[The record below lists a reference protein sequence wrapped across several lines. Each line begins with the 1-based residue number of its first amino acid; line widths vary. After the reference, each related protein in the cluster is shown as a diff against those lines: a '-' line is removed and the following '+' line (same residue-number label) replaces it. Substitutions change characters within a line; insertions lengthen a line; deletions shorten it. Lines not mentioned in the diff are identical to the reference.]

1 MPFDDKIKLI
11 KKNLTALLISEM
23 LTRVMMLVFTII
35 LARTYGKEQF
45 GVYALALSIGGLF
58 EIFFNMGLNTVFIQR
73 VVGEKKP
80 LQEELSTFLPL
91 RILLSLASFACFIVF
106 IILMGKNAATME
118 ALALGGLYYTIASM
132 VGFLW
137 ASFDAKQQMQ
147 YTAGIKLF
155 QHIIIFVLGMF
166 FIYYGYSIST
176 IVGTYVIAICLAG
189 LATIII
195 IHKYFTHIRPRI
207 MTQKWKEIIHKG
219 WPIALSGAFVF
230 VYSYLDTIIISLNQG
245 EQAVGLYQASYKII
259 GTLFILSSIINQA
272 YFPSLIESHHQDK
285 DKLQHIFDKTLKSVF
300 FWSIPI
306 SIGGA
311 MLSER
316 IILFIFGPE
325 YTGAIAVFTILIW
338 NCIIYFASSAMT
350 TLLYAL
356 GKQRETLKV
365 FFIGA
370 AVNTALN
377 LYIIPKYGIEGAAIT
392 TLAAES
398 AVLIGIYL
406 LVKNHIKVKI
416 IKHIW
421 MPLVSAAFMALALSY
436 INIER
441 MAAVL
446 TTINLVKP
454 LFGIFESLILTVA
467 FGGAVY
473 FIVYF
478 GLKQTSSKART
489 HLNKK

>member
-11 KKNLTALLISEM
+11 KKNLSALLISEM
-23 LTRVMMLVFTII
+23 LTRVMMLIFTII

-80 LQEELSTFLPL
+80 LHEELSTFLPL

-106 IILMGKNAATME
+106 IFLMGKSAATLE
-118 ALALGGLYYTIASM
+118 SLALGGLYYTIASV
-132 VGFLW
+132 VGLLW
-137 ASFDAKQQMQ
+137 ACFDAKQQMQ

-155 QHIIIFVLGMF
+155 QYIIIFGLGMF
-166 FIYYGYSIST
+166 CVSYGYSISS
-176 IVGTYVIAICLAG
+176 IIGAYVISILLAG
-189 LATIII
+189 ITTVII
-195 IHKYFTHIRPRI
+195 IHKYFSHIRPRI
-207 MTQKWKEIIHKG
+207 MIQKWKDIINKG

-230 VYSYLDTIIISLNQG
+230 IYSYLDTIIISLNQG

-285 DKLQHIFDKTLKSVF
+285 SKLQLIFDKTLKSVF

-306 SIGGA
+306 SIGGG
-311 MLSER
+311 MLAQR

-325 YTGAIAVFTILIW
+325 YAGATSVFTILIW
-338 NCIIYFASSAMT
+338 NCIIFFASSAMT

-356 GKQRETLKV
+356 GKQRETIKV

-370 AVNTALN
+370 LVNTALN

-406 LVKNHIKVKI
+406 LVKKHITVKI
-416 IKHIW
+416 LKHIW
-421 MPLVSAAFMALALSY
+421 MPLVSAAFMAITLSY
-436 INIER
+436 
-441 MAAVL
+441 VS
-446 TTINLVKP
+446 
-454 LFGIFESLILTVA
+454 FESLILTVA
-467 FGGAVY
+467 LGGAIY
-473 FIVYF
+473 FGVYF
-478 GLKQTSSKART
+478 GLQRTSRK
-489 HLNKK
+489 